1 MDFVDPES
9 VKLAFTFRNTDGS
22 ADMLCGSP
30 DPSCFIERIQ
40 LFANGQRV
48 EDVNYYGRSCFM
60 YSLLKNQDWWTDLH
74 WEGLPVDAGGWAQ
87 PVQPGQK
94 RDVLMHPHLLGM
106 FTAGKMLPPQLNLV
120 IEIEFAEPEH
130 AMRAGVG
137 SSLSYTI
144 ENVQALGDQV
154 TLDSAL
160 RESFERILLSNRSLI
175 FSFPSLHVQ
184 QSSIPA
190 GSTSFNVTVARA
202 FTKLLGAFVT
212 FNKTGEN
219 FVSNMEYPGEAF
231 PNVSAATVM
240 EGQLQLGAI
249 QVPRICRQEHRRM
262 APLPRHHG
270 GHLRPQRSETCAC
283 RTSTTPTSS
292 QPSPRSVS
300 PSTRPEWLSAPVPAT
315 FVASASRTCS
325 RTGWIRS
332 SLASF
337 LMQIVTLSG
346 SGVSVLD

>member
-1 MDFVDPES
+1 
-9 VKLAFTFRNTDGS
+9 
-22 ADMLCGSP
+22 MLCGSP

-48 EDVNYYGRSCFM
+48 EDISYYGRSCFM
-60 YSLLKNQDWWTDLH
+60 YSLLKPSDWWTELH

-94 RDVLMHPHLLGM
+94 RDVLMYPHLVGM
-106 FTAGKMLPPQLNLV
+106 FNSGKMLPPQLNLV
-120 IEIEFAEPEH
+120 LEIEFADPEM

-137 SSLSYTI
+137 SSLSYVI
-144 ENVQALGDQV
+144 ENVHLLADQV

-160 RESFERILLSNRSLI
+160 RESFERILLSNRSLV

-190 GSTSFNVTVARA
+190 GSTSYNITVARA
-202 FTKLLGAFVT
+202 FTKMLGAFVT

-219 FVSNMEYPGEAF
+219 HVSNFEYPGEAF

-240 EGQLQLGAI
+240 EGQLQLGAM
-249 QVPRICRQEHRRM
+249 QFPRNSIKSIAEYHHFLSILSGTFDSKIRNMR
-262 APLPRHHG
+262 LPNYDN
-270 GHLRPQRSETCAC
+270 T
-283 RTSTTPTSS
+283 
-292 QPSPRSVS
+292 
-300 PSTRPEWLSAPVPAT
+300 T
-315 FVASASRTCS
+315 FVAAFPTATCAASHS
-325 RTGWIRS
+325 IKS
-332 SLASF
+332 MLADRVDQCFIGLVS
-337 LMQIVTLSG
+337 MQIVTLSG